1 MRNLKTYCN
10 FKKFNLILTPI
21 ILVVVFVMQ
30 FSENAYANKDIKNVL
45 FISSYSYDWST
56 IPLQIEGIESVLE
69 DYAKI
74 SYEFMDTKKVYD
86 EESVDMFYK
95 SLKHK
100 LDKTAPYDAVILG
113 DDAALQF
120 ALEHKEE
127 LFKNI
132 PLVFEGINDI
142 DKAVE
147 AGKEPLITG
156 VVEQLSYKENIDIAI
171 KLCPLATK
179 IVAIVDDTLTG
190 IGEQKQFYANEKN
203 YPQLEFSEIN
213 ASKLSQEELCL
224 SISSLNES
232 TIPFYLICGEDKYG
246 NLYSSSVV
254 EKIFSTYAKV
264 PVFRMVQ
271 VGIGSGVLGGN
282 IVSHK
287 EEGAIAAK
295 MVLDILNGTPP
306 QTINVVT
313 ESPNFYYFDYQ
324 TMKKFNILENNL
336 PSNSKII
343 NRDISFFEKYSYII
357 VPFFTT
363 GFFIFLLLNILVLSI
378 SLKQRNLLIEKI
390 NAKNKQLETANRAK
404 TDFLSRMSHDIRT
417 PMNAIIGLTEIATS
431 KVNNPIAVKNSL
443 DKINNSSKYL
453 LAVINDILEM
463 SRIESGKA
471 ILSNRKFNLNEAIMS
486 ICDIIQS
493 QALEKDVCFNT
504 ELDISLDTSYIGD
517 EVKLKQIIMNLL
529 SNALKFVDEGGKIYL
544 SVKDMKTT
552 EKNNYLLI
560 EVKDNGIGIEKSF
573 TEKMFEPFEQADK
586 ETARNKVGSGLGLS
600 IVKCFVEMMHG
611 EIRVESEEKKGT
623 TFNVKVRLDR
633 CEDEDR
639 TKSNKLYNEND
650 FACLSGGKVLLAED
664 NQINAEIAH
673 DILQMKGI
681 AVDIARDGREVVK
694 AFADSEEGY
703 YMCILMDIRMPLM
716 DGIEAT
722 KSIRKSSHSCAKTI
736 PIIALSASAFDED
749 IYIVKSAGMNGHIA
763 KPIEPNIMFNVL
775 KEIAMEKK

>member
-1 MRNLKTYCN
+1 MRNIKTFCN
-10 FKKFNLILTPI
+10 LKKFNLILTPI
-21 ILVVVFVMQ
+21 VLVVVFLMQ
-30 FSENAYANKDIKNVL
+30 FTQCVYAYQNMKKVL

-69 DYAKI
+69 DYAQI
-74 SYEFMDTKKVYD
+74 SYEFMDTKKVND
-86 EESVDMFYK
+86 KESVDMFYK

-100 LDKTAPYDAVILG
+100 LDKSPPYDAVILG

-147 AGKEPLITG
+147 AGNDPLITG
-156 VVEQLSYKENIDIAI
+156 VVEQISYTENIDIAI
-171 KLCPLATK
+171 KLCPSATK
-179 IVAIVDDTLTG
+179 IVAIVDDTITG

-213 ASKLSQEELCL
+213 ASKLSQEELCVAV
-224 SISSLNES
+224 SGLNDS
-232 TIPFYLICGEDKYG
+232 TIPFYLICGEDKYE
-246 NLYSSSVV
+246 NLYSSGQV
-254 EKIFSTYAKV
+254 EAIFSTYAKV

-271 VGIGSGVLGGN
+271 AGIGNGVLGGN

-287 EEGAIAAK
+287 AEGEIAAK
-295 MVLDILNGTPP
+295 MVLDILNGTAP
-306 QTINVVT
+306 QTIDVVT

-324 TMKKFNILENNL
+324 TMKKFGISEKNL
-336 PSNSKII
+336 PNNSTII

-363 GFFIFLLLNILVLSI
+363 GFFIFLLLSILVLSI
-378 SLKQRNLLIEKI
+378 SLKDRNLLIEKI
-390 NAKNKQLETANRAK
+390 NAKNNQLEMANRAK

-417 PMNAIIGLTEIATS
+417 PMNAIIGLSEVAMS
-431 KVNNPIAVKNSL
+431 KVDNPKKVRDSL

-453 LAVINDILEM
+453 LAIINDILEM

-471 ILSNRKFNLNEAIMS
+471 MLSCRKFNLKEAITS

-493 QALEKDVCFNT
+493 QASEKNICFNT
-504 ELDISLDTSYIGD
+504 ELDKSLSSSYIGD

-529 SNALKFVDEGGKIYL
+529 SNALKFVDDGGRIHL
-544 SVKDMKTT
+544 SAKEMKTAN
-552 EKNNYLLI
+552 ENNYLLI
-560 EVKDNGIGIEKSF
+560 EVKDNGIGIKENF
-573 TEKMFEPFEQADK
+573 IEKMFEPFEQADK
-586 ETARNKVGSGLGLS
+586 GTARNQVGSGLGLS
-600 IVKCFVEMMHG
+600 IVKCFVEMMDG
-611 EIRVESEEKKGT
+611 EITVESEETKGA
-623 TFNVKVRLDR
+623 TFKVKVRLER
-633 CEDEDR
+633 CEDEDN
-639 TKSNKLYNEND
+639 TEINIDYSEDD
-650 FACLSGGKVLLAED
+650 FACLSGKKILLAED

-681 AVDIARDGREVVK
+681 AVDIAYDGEEVVK
-694 AFADSEEGY
+694 AFINSQERY

-722 KSIRKSSHSCAKTI
+722 KAIRSSSHICGKTI
-736 PIIALSASAFDED
+736 PIIALTANAFDED
-749 IYIVKSAGMNGHIA
+749 IDIAKSAGMNGHIA
-763 KPIEPNIMFNVL
+763 KPIEPNIMFNLL
-775 KEIAMEKK
+775 KEIAMKK